1 MTNTELPLRI
11 LMATIEHLKQALFH
25 AAHIREEQFALAEK
39 FFTRVDIKKG
49 ETSSLESAIGK
60 DLNFIVKGLFRSYYI
75 DPKTGNE
82 INVFFFQ
89 EGEFMVSLLV
99 FTDEKPCNYYIEAL
113 EDGEVFRMKH
123 EDLKKLYKISHHWER
138 FGRIVAEAYYRG
150 SNARAESFI
159 FNTPEERYLE
169 LIKSF
174 PTIFQRTSL
183 LNISSYLGVKS
194 QSLSRIRKRIT
205 KMRK

>member
-1 MTNTELPLRI
+1 
-11 LMATIEHLKQALFH
+11 MATIENLKQVLFY
-25 AAHIREEQFALAEK
+25 AAHINEEHFALAERL
-39 FFTRVDIKKG
+39 FTRVDIKKG
-49 ETSSLESAIGK
+49 ETASLESSYGK

-75 DPKTGNE
+75 EPKTGNE

-89 EGEFMVSLLV
+89 ENEFMVSLLV
-99 FTDEKPCNYYIEAL
+99 FNEEKPCNYYVEAL
-113 EDGEVFRMKH
+113 EDSEIFRMSG
-123 EDLKKLYKISHHWER
+123 EDLKKLYKVSHQWEH
-138 FGRIVAEAYYRG
+138 FGRIIAEAYYRG
-150 SNARAESFI
+150 SNSRAESFI

-205 KMRK
+205 KVKK

>member
-1 MTNTELPLRI
+1 
-11 LMATIEHLKQALFH
+11 MATTEILKQALYH
-25 AAHIREEQFALAEK
+25 AAHINEENFTLAEK
-39 FFTRVDIKKG
+39 HFQRVEVKKG
-49 ETSSLESAIGK
+49 TTTSLESSLGK
-60 DLNFIVKGLFRSYYI
+60 DLIFIVKGLFRSYYI
-75 DPKTGNE
+75 EPKTGNE

-89 EGEFMVSLLV
+89 ENEFMISLLL
-99 FTDEKPCNYYIEAL
+99 FNDEKPCNYYVEAL
-113 EDGEVFRMKH
+113 EDAEIFRMSH
-123 EDLKKLYKISHHWER
+123 DDLKKLYRVSHQWER

-205 KMRK
+205 KVKK